1 MSTTHTVLVPFEPP
15 DSDPVPPVIVE
26 TLAAMEVVA
35 LGHYGLPEQTPPSV
49 GRDRFEADARAA
61 LDDLARPFVDAGVP
75 VTTRLV
81 FGKARDGTID
91 RVAVEEDCDVI
102 PTPGRAEAVERLIV
116 PLRGEENVDRIL
128 SVVAELLATT
138 DASVTLFHADGDAD
152 RLPGEEPLADATGRL
167 VEAGVDRAPI
177 GRELSTDDD
186 AGGRIVDLGD
196 AFDLIVLGETEPSLR
211 DRMLGTAPAQ
221 VTADTDEPTFVVRTP
236 GVRSPDP
243 ERRVPRSSG
252 APVRAP
258 SPASGVR
265 RRDRRRRL
273 PAPDRVRRAVG
284 R

>member
-1 MSTTHTVLVPFEPP
+1 
-15 DSDPVPPVIVE
+15 
-26 TLAAMEVVA
+26 
-35 LGHYGLPEQTPPSV
+35 
-49 GRDRFEADARAA
+49 
-61 LDDLARPFVDAGVP
+61 VDAGAP

-81 FGKARDGTID
+81 FGRARDGTID

-167 VEAGVDRAPI
+167 VEAGVDRARI

-196 AFDLIVLGETEPSLR
+196 AFLIVLGETEPSLR
-211 DRMLGTAPAQ
+211 DRILGTVPAQ
-221 VTADTDEPTFVVRTP
+221 VTADTDDPTFVVRNP
-236 GVRSPDP
+236 GRP
-243 ERRVPRSSG
+243 
-252 APVRAP
+252 
-258 SPASGVR
+258 
-265 RRDRRRRL
+265 
-273 PAPDRVRRAVG
+273 
-284 R
+284 